1 MQKTARVN
9 TLPLDFIILKTD
21 VLNIMEPNEVKNFAE
36 TGAYIYGFF
45 LEGANWEKGR
55 GGEYGYLTD

>member
-55 GGEYGYLTD
+55 GGE